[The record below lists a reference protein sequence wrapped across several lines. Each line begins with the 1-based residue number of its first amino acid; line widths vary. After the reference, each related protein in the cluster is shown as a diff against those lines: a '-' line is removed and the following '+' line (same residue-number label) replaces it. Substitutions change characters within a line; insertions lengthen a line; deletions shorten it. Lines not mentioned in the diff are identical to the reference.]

1 MPIEILENTV
11 FPCLVK
17 ADEVRI
23 KLLHD
28 LADEIE
34 YIISVVN
41 IYVFSPH

>member
-11 FPCLVK
+11 FPRLVK
-17 ADEVRI
+17 ADGVHVQ
-23 KLLHD
+23 LLHD

-34 YIISVVN
+34 HIISVVN